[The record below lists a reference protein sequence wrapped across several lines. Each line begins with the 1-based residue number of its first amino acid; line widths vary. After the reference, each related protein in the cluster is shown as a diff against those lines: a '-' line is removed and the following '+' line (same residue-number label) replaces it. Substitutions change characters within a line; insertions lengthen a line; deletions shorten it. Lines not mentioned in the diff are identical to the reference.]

1 MVRGCRHPRQPRQN
15 LPLFALGHLV
25 SLPSAVQAPYDVS
38 NITGNTRAGIDVR
51 YGIRSTIT
59 VDHIPR
65 KPHSSA
71 SCEACA
77 WVAPGPFVRD
87 FPAKRRR
94 QVACPASYI
103 ISITKEGFQY
113 VTLSHGSAPQQE
125 CAMARLCRARQNM
138 HAQHSTLR
146 KTAALRMAL

>member
-1 MVRGCRHPRQPRQN
+1 MQV
-15 LPLFALGHLV
+15 LK
-25 SLPSAVQAPYDVS
+25 DVS

-51 YGIRSTIT
+51 YGIRSTI
-59 VDHIPR
+59 VLDDMPR

-94 QVACPASYI
+94 QVACIASYK
-103 ISITKEGFQY
+103 ISITIEGFKY
-113 VTLSHGSAPQQE
+113 VRLSHGSAPLQKCLQ
-125 CAMARLCRARQNM
+125 ARLCKSRQFM
-138 HAQHSTLR
+138 HAGDFTLQ
-146 KTAALRMAL
+146 KSAALSMAL

>member
-1 MVRGCRHPRQPRQN
+1 MQV
-15 LPLFALGHLV
+15 L
-25 SLPSAVQAPYDVS
+25 YDVS

-51 YGIRSTIT
+51 YGIRSSIIL
-59 VDHIPR
+59 DHMPR

-94 QVACPASYI
+94 QVACIASYI
-103 ISITKEGFQY
+103 ISITIDVPLY
-113 VTLSHGSAPQQE
+113 VRLSHGSAPLQKCLQ
-125 CAMARLCRARQNM
+125 ARLCKSRQFM
-138 HAQHSTLR
+138 HAGDFTLQ
-146 KTAALRMAL
+146 KSAALSMAL